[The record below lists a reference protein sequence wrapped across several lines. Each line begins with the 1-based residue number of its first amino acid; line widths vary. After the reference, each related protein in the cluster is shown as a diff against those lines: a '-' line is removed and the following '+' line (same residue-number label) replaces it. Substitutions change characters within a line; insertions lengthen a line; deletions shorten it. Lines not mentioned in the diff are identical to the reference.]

1 MRLLALLF
9 CLLVCTPVAPASA
22 QSHPY
27 EAIDAF
33 VRDRMKAT
41 HTPGI
46 AYAVVGPDGPI
57 HQRTWGTD
65 GRGKPVTPQTPFLW
79 GSVAKPVTA
88 TAVMTLVQSGRL
100 RLTDRVVDYLPDFRF
115 GGAAHAR
122 QVTIGHLLNQTAGLP
137 EAATFKVT
145 DCLGSGC
152 PTPAQRISALNGGKP
167 LGPPGT
173 KYAYTSA
180 NYLLLTAIVEAV
192 TKRPYAEYLRPA
204 VLEPAGMKG
213 AIADIGSAK
222 KRNLP
227 PGHQLLW
234 GIPSAIADGYDEHG
248 AGYGYLGG
256 DLNDLAAFASFQLRS
271 GQTTDGKA
279 VLTPG
284 SVRLMREEGKLSSGE
299 GSGYGLGWSINA
311 LDAPLDRALWH
322 TGATFGYSSVLI
334 LLPEKNIALVLQQNL
349 YGFLHNDAVM
359 HTGFGA
365 AKLLAG
371 GTPSKAPSAST
382 YYLTVW
388 GITALALGL
397 ILATGRSALLLRRRP
412 AASSL
417 RRRIATAAW
426 TLAGALPLLIAV
438 PAMSQMSPGQ
448 MMNWV
453 PDAFAALCVAVA
465 AGLATITLR
474 VTLALRTTRN
484 RRASR

>member
-1 MRLLALLF
+1 MRLLALLL
-9 CLLVCTPVAPASA
+9 CLLVLAPVAPASA
-22 QSHPY
+22 QPGPY

-41 HTPGI
+41 DTPGL

-57 HQRTWGTD
+57 HQRTWGSD
-65 GRGKPVTPQTPFLW
+65 GNGEPVTPQTPFLW
-79 GSVAKPVTA
+79 GSVAKPVAA
-88 TAVMTLVQSGRL
+88 TAVMTLVQAGRL

-122 QVTIGHLLNQTAGLP
+122 RVTIRHLLGQTAGLP
-137 EAATFKVT
+137 ETATFKVA
-145 DCLGSGC
+145 DCLESGC
-152 PTPAQRISALNGGKP
+152 PTPAERVGALNGGEP

-173 KYAYTSA
+173 EYAYTSA
-180 NYLLLTAIVEAV
+180 NYLLLTAVVEAV
-192 TKRPYAEYLRPA
+192 TGRPYAEYLRRA

-213 AIADIGSAK
+213 AIADIGSAE

-234 GIPSAIADGYDEHG
+234 GVPSAIADGYDEHG

-271 GQTTDGKA
+271 GKTADGKA
-279 VLTPG
+279 ILTPE
-284 SVRLMREEGKLSSGE
+284 SVRLMREEGTLSSGE

-311 LDAPLDRALWH
+311 LDAPLDRAVWH
-322 TGATFGYSSVLI
+322 TGATFGYASFLI
-334 LLPEKNIALVLQQNL
+334 LLPEKNIALVLEQNL

-359 HTGFGA
+359 HAGLGA
-365 AKLLAG
+365 ARLLAG
-371 GTPSKAPSAST
+371 GTPSETPSAST

-397 ILATGRSALLLRRRP
+397 VLAAGRSALLLRRRP
-412 AASSL
+412 AASSS
-417 RRRIATAAW
+417 RRRTAAW
-426 TLAGALPLLIAV
+426 TLIGALPLLIAV
-438 PAMSQMSPGQ
+438 PAMSRTSPGQ

-465 AGLATITLR
+465 AGLATIALR
-474 VTLALRTTRN
+474 VTLALRTTRS
-484 RRASR
+484 RRAGR